1 MNFRADPLLRSVIVT
16 INNIHSFI
24 IELLYKYK
32 VKRNDMSDLLT
43 GLNNEQA
50 EAVRHKEGTLIILA
64 GAGCGKTKVLTT
76 RIANLVKNGG
86 ASVYEILAVTFTNK
100 AAREMKE
107 RLVPIIGEEG
117 VKRMWVGT
125 FHGIAGRILRNDI
138 DKYKSKDGHK
148 LDKTF
153 VIYDDGDMNTLL
165 KNILKQ
171 LNMDEKVYPVKQIRT
186 VISDAKNKMV
196 NSYDFATRARS
207 YRDEQYAKIYM
218 EYQKQLSINNALDF
232 DDMLLIACDLL
243 KNNAEIREKYYKRF
257 KHILVDEF
265 QDTNLAQYNFI
276 KAIYTNNDPMY
287 KSEGRSLCTVGDID
301 QSIYSWRGADYK
313 ILLNMRV
320 NFPDAQL
327 VKLEQNY
334 RSTDVIL
341 KAANAII
348 KNNIERTEKNLY
360 SNLGTGEKI
369 QIYDAV
375 NEDDEAGYIINQI
388 KKIRHDYKL
397 NECCVLYRTNS
408 QSRKIEEA
416 CMANSVPYKIF
427 GGQKFYDRKEIK
439 DIIAYLKFIYNTN
452 DSQSLSR
459 IINVPKRS
467 IGETTFA
474 KVREISAKT
483 DIPAF
488 DIILDIDNY
497 DEFNSGTK
505 TKLKNFANLIL
516 ELSNYK
522 NKMPIAEFITKIIE
536 ETGYITEIKETEDET
551 TAETR
556 IDNLQELINVAKEFV
571 PTEDTTDPF
580 GEFLT
585 QVALVSDIDG
595 FEEEDNSLTLMTLH
609 SAKGLEFDVVFL
621 AGLDE
626 GIFPHSRSINGVGG
640 NAVDSELEEE
650 RRLMYVGVT
659 RARKLLFITHAER
672 RKMWGNDQYY
682 LPSRFISEI
691 PLNLTNQ
698 TTDNFAPSK
707 NSGSTFST
715 AAATLEKKKFNFK
728 SKPQNTEF
736 TANRTSF
743 GKDFVAPQKRL
754 SVPQKPTITQPK
766 ISTEE
771 QIKRILEDNPYKR
784 RIAEMAMNNPT
795 ETKTVND
802 TKTENFETGDRVFH
816 SKFGLGHI
824 SEIKH
829 IAGTTMYIIDFG
841 KQGKKTV
848 DADFAD
854 IKKF

>member
-1 MNFRADPLLRSVIVT
+1 MT
-16 INNIHSFI
+16 
-24 IELLYKYK
+24 
-32 VKRNDMSDLLT
+32 DLFT
-43 GLNNEQA
+43 GLNNEQQ
-50 EAVRHKEGTLIILA
+50 EAVKHKEGTLIILA
-64 GAGCGKTKVLTT
+64 GAGCGKTKVLTS
-76 RIANLVKNGG
+76 RIANLVKNEG

-100 AAREMKE
+100 AAREMKD
-107 RLVPIIGEEG
+107 RLIPIIGEEG

-125 FHGIAGRILRNDI
+125 FHGIAGRILRYDI
-138 DKYKSKDGHK
+138 DKYKSKDGNK

-153 VIYDDGDMNTLL
+153 VIYDDSDMNTLL
-165 KNILKQ
+165 KNILKH

-186 VISDAKNKMV
+186 VISDAKNRML
-196 NSYDFATRARS
+196 NAYDFATRSKS
-207 YRDEQYAKIYM
+207 YRDEQYAKIYT

-243 KNNAEIREKYYKRF
+243 RNNQEVREKYFKRF

-287 KSEGRSLCTVGDID
+287 NPEGRSLCTVGDID

-320 NFPDAQL
+320 NFPDANL

-348 KNNIERTEKNLY
+348 QNNIERTEKNLY

-369 QIYDAV
+369 EIYDAM
-375 NEDDEAGYIINQI
+375 NEDDEASYITTQLKNL
-388 KKIRHDYKL
+388 KRDYKL

-416 CMANSVPYKIF
+416 CMSRGIPYKIV

-474 KVREISAKT
+474 KLREISNNT
-483 DIPAF
+483 DIPIF
-488 DIILDIDNY
+488 DIILDIDSY
-497 DEFNSGTK
+497 DEFSSGTK
-505 TKLKNFANLIL
+505 TKLKSFAQLIFDL
-516 ELSNYK
+516 ADLRNKLSV
-522 NKMPIAEFITKIIE
+522 AEFITQLLEK
-536 ETGYITEIKETEDET
+536 TGYIQEIKETEDEI

-556 IDNLQELINVAKEFV
+556 IDNIQELINVANEFV
-571 PTEDTTDPF
+571 PQEDSVDIF
-580 GEFLT
+580 GDFLT
-585 QVALVSDIDG
+585 QVALVSDIDTY
-595 FEEEDNSLTLMTLH
+595 EEEENTLTLMTLH

-626 GIFPHSRSINGVGG
+626 GIFPHSRSVNGLSGKSI
-640 NAVDSELEEE
+640 DSELEEE

-659 RARKLLFITHAER
+659 RARKRLFITHAER

-691 PLNLTNQ
+691 PAYLTNQ
-698 TTDNFAPSK
+698 CDNSQ
-707 NSGSTFST
+707 NSGSYKQNYDNISST
-715 AAATLEKKKFNFK
+715 PKKFNYK
-728 SKPQNTEF
+728 SKPQNDDF
-736 TANRTSF
+736 NVSRTSF
-743 GKDFVAPQKRL
+743 GKNFIAPQKRAFI
-754 SVPQKPTITQPK
+754 SHKANENKPK
-766 ISTEE
+766 VNEEE
-771 QIKRILEDNPYKR
+771 QIRRILEDNPIKR
-784 RIAEMAMNNPT
+784 KIEEARKLAEKESPKP
-795 ETKTVND
+795 ETFTQAVDFKA
-802 TKTENFETGDRVFH
+802 GDRIFH
-816 SKFGLGHI
+816 SKFGIGHI
-824 SEIKH
+824 SDIKH
-829 IAGTTMYIIDFG
+829 IAGTTMYLIDFG

-848 DADFAD
+848 DAEFAD
-854 IKKF
+854 MKKF